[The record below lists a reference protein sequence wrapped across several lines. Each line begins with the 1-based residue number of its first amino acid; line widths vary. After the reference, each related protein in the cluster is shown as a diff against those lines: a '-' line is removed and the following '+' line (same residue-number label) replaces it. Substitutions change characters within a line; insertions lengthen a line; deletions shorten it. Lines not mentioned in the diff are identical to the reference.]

1 MYILMSRHVECIF
14 QFYFFLLRFGPL
26 FLCKSST
33 IMDPF
38 QNRAFGIHVLLN
50 GEKAKTRV
58 ERVLV
63 FLVYMNIM

>member
-1 MYILMSRHVECIF
+1 MCIF

-38 QNRAFGIHVLLN
+38 QNRAFGIHVLLLN

-63 FLVYMNIM
+63 FLVVLKLKFFGCE

>member
-1 MYILMSRHVECIF
+1 VHFPIL
-14 QFYFFLLRFGPL
+14 FFSSSFWPVLAL
-26 FLCKSST
+26 FFCAKVDNY
-33 IMDPF
+33 MDPF
-38 QNRAFGIHVLLN
+38 QNRAFGTHVHHVYYLLN